1 MGLCG
6 GYGMK
11 KTWIKFKKQYR
22 VQIVMIAMTWW
33 ALLICYIPIM
43 GNIIAFQDYSI
54 GKGFLHSPWAGLK
67 HFKSFFANR
76 YTLQLLRN
84 TLAMSV
90 MSLVFGMIFAI
101 GLALLVNEIRSS
113 RLKRTVQTISYLPH
127 FLSMGICANLFIQ
140 ILGRRGLVNGF
151 LQGIHVLERPF
162 AFLESECLFWIIMTI
177 QIVWKEA
184 GWNAIIYLAAIAGIS
199 EEVYE
204 AAQMDGANRIQR
216 IIHVTLPGI
225 APTIVIL
232 AIMDIAKIF
241 NGGFEQQLLMFNP
254 SVMDYAEVI
263 NTYVYKRGMGA
274 AEFSYATAVGVFQ
287 SAVSILL
294 LIVVNRIA
302 KKFSEVSLW

>member
-1 MGLCG
+1 
-6 GYGMK
+6 MK
-11 KTWIKFKKQYR
+11 KTWMKFKRQYR
-22 VQIVMIAMTWW
+22 MQIVMILMTVW

-54 GKGFLHSPWAGLK
+54 GKGFLHSPWVGLK
-67 HFKSFFANR
+67 HFKSFFTNR

-90 MSLVFGMIFAI
+90 MSLIFGTISAI
-101 GLALLVNEIRSS
+101 SLALIINEIRNSL
-113 RLKRTVQTISYLPH
+113 LKKTAQTISYLPH

-140 ILGRRGLVNGF
+140 ILGRRGLINGL
-151 LQGIHVLERPF
+151 LQGFHLLDRPF
-162 AFLESECLFWIIMTI
+162 PFLETEHLFWIIMTL

-199 EEVYE
+199 DEIYE
-204 AAQMDGANRIQR
+204 AAEMDGAGRLQR
-216 IIHVTLPGI
+216 ILHVTLPGI
-225 APTIVIL
+225 APTVIIL
-232 AIMDIAKIF
+232 SIMDIAKIF

-254 SVMDYAEVI
+254 NVMDYAEVI

-287 SAVSILL
+287 SVISILL
-294 LIVVNRIA
+294 LVIVNRA
-302 KKFSEVSLW
+302 ARKFSEVSLW